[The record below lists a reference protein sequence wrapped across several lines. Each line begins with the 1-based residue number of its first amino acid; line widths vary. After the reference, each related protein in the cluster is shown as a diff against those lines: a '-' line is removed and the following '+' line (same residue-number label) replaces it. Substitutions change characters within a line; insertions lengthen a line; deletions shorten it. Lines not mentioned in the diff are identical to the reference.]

1 LNTQSLH
8 TPLSPADL
16 ATCCRL
22 DDLGLLEFEV
32 AEHYA
37 AMTPKPAEWW
47 EAAEWLLAAEAKAEA
62 ESKAEAKAEAETLDD
77 GFCGGFVEPS
87 APALDKLLL
96 IAMMLIAVPLVTW
109 WVGAWVVGVVEGRL

>member
-1 LNTQSLH
+1 MNTQSLH

-32 AEHYA
+32 AEYYA
-37 AMTPKPAEWW
+37 SQHPKPVEWW
-47 EAAEWLLAAEAKAEA
+47 EAQEWLAEA
-62 ESKAEAKAEAETLDD
+62 EARLFFGVPVTHPQ
-77 GFCGGFVEPS
+77 FCAGFVEAS
-87 APALDKLLL
+87 ASPLEKLLMV
-96 IAMMLIAVPLVTW
+96 AVMLVSVPLVAW

>member
-1 LNTQSLH
+1 MNTQSLH

-22 DDLGLLEFEV
+22 DDLGLVEFEL

-47 EAAEWLLAAEAKAEA
+47 EAGKWLLAAEVKAEA
-62 ESKAEAKAEAETLDD
+62 EAETPSH
-77 GFCGGFVEPS
+77 FCAGFVEPS
-87 APALDKLLL
+87 APALDKLLML
-96 IAMMLIAVPLVTW
+96 AMMLIAVPLVAW

>member
-1 LNTQSLH
+1 MNTQSLH

-32 AEHYA
+32 AEYYA
-37 AMTPKPAEWW
+37 SQHPKPVEWW
-47 EAAEWLLAAEAKAEA
+47 EAQEWLAEAKTRLLFGEP
-62 ESKAEAKAEAETLDD
+62 TR
-77 GFCGGFVEPS
+77 FCGGFVEPS
-87 APALDKLLL
+87 APALDKLLM
-96 IAMMLIAVPLVTW
+96 IAMMLIAVPLVAW

>member
-1 LNTQSLH
+1 MNTQSLH

-22 DDLGLLEFEV
+22 DNLGLLEFEV

-37 AMTPKPAEWW
+37 AMTPKPVEWW
-47 EAAEWLLAAEAKAEA
+47 EAQEWLAE
-62 ESKAEAKAEAETLDD
+62 AEAKAEAETLDD

-96 IAMMLIAVPLVTW
+96 IAVMLIAVPLVAW
-109 WVGAWVVGVVEGRL
+109 WVGAWVLGVVEGRL

>member
-1 LNTQSLH
+1 MNTQSLH

-22 DDLGLLEFEV
+22 DDLGLVEFEL

-37 AMTPKPAEWW
+37 AMTPKPVEWW
-47 EAAEWLLAAEAKAEA
+47 EAQEWLAEAKARLLFGA
-62 ESKAEAKAEAETLDD
+62 PVTHPH
-77 GFCGGFVEPS
+77 FCGGFVEQS
-87 APALDKLLL
+87 ASPLDKLLM
-96 IAMMLIAVPLVTW
+96 IAMMVVAVPLVAW

>member
-1 LNTQSLH
+1 MNTQSLH

-22 DDLGLLEFEV
+22 NDLGLLEFEL

-37 AMTPKPAEWW
+37 AMTPKPVEWW
-47 EAAEWLLAAEAKAEA
+47 EAAEWLLAADVKAEA
-62 ESKAEAKAEAETLDD
+62 EALDD
-77 GFCGGFVEPS
+77 GFCGGFAEAS
-87 APALDKLLL
+87 ARVLDKLLM
-96 IAMMLIAVPLVTW
+96 IAMMLIAVPLVAW